1 MKQFKR
7 DVNNVKGWA
16 VIDEDVGL
24 IDIFTTRESARH
36 NVRYAKQHGHKQVIV
51 KLTFDSIIR

>member
-1 MKQFKR
+1 
-7 DVNNVKGWA
+7 
-16 VIDEDVGL
+16 VGL

-51 KLTFDSIIR
+51 RLAFDSVV